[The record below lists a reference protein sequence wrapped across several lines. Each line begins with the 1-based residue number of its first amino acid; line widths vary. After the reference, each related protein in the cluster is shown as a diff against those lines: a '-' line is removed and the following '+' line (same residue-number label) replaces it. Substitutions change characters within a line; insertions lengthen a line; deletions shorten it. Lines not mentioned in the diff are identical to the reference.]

1 MKIGF
6 FTDRY
11 FPQTD
16 GVAVSVD
23 LFAKALRKLGHE
35 VTIFCPQA
43 PIGMK
48 RHESGVVRFR
58 SIPSVW
64 YEDYRDTFPWTAANI
79 HKIREY
85 DLDIVHIHTPAQI
98 GILGLRVALTD
109 GIPIVSTYHTDL
121 VEYLSVYK
129 HIFWGLVPATFAG
142 LLFIKDLRT
151 IRNILV
157 EFRHSVGSRQITKQ
171 FLKNGLTIFHN
182 YCDLVI
188 APSQK
193 IANLLKS
200 YHTKSPIVVLPTGID
215 THEKP
220 AHWNLRDDIAA
231 TDDTKIVMF
240 AGRIGKEKN
249 LDLAIKAFAHVVKKL
264 PDTHMILIGDG
275 PYREQLEYLC
285 EELGIDSQV
294 HFMGMQP
301 HARVLAAMSQS
312 DLFVFPSL
320 TDTQGLVLNE
330 SAMMRLPMIWCDPDI
345 SAVTINNETGLLSKP
360 TIISFAHQMTVL
372 LNKNTKQMKQAAYKA
387 AQSITIDRQ
396 AKDLAD
402 QYQLLLED

>member
-109 GIPIVSTYHTDL
+109 DIPIVSTYHTDL
-121 VEYLSVYK
+121 VQYLSVYK

-171 FLKNGLTIFHN
+171 FLKNGLTTFHN

-193 IANLLKS
+193 IANLLHS
-200 YHTKSPIVVLPTGID
+200 YHTKSQVVVIPTGID
-215 THEKP
+215 AHEKP
-220 AHWNLRDDIAA
+220 ANWDLRKSILAKDDA
-231 TDDTKIVMF
+231 KIVLF

-249 LDLAIKAFAHVVKKL
+249 LELAIRSFAHVAKKL
-264 PDTHMILIGDG
+264 PSAHVVLIGDG
-275 PYREQLEYLC
+275 PYRNQLEYLA
-285 EELGIDSQV
+285 EELGIDKQV
-294 HFMGMQP
+294 HFMGMQS
-301 HARVLAAMSQS
+301 HARVLAAMNQS
-312 DLFVFPSL
+312 DVFVFPSL

-345 SAVTINNETGLLSKP
+345 SAVTINHKTGLLSKP
-360 TIISFAHQMTVL
+360 TITDFASKVTTILSQD
-372 LNKNTKQMKQAAYKA
+372 TKEMKEAAHKA
-387 AQSITIDRQ
+387 AQSITIERQ
-396 AKDLAD
+396 AKVLAD
-402 QYQLLLED
+402 QYQNLIDG